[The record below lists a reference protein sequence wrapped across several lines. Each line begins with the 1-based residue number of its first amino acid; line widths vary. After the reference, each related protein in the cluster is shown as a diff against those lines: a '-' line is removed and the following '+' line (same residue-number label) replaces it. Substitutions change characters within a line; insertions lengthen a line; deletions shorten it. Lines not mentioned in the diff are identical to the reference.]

1 MGERASPCRSRKLG
15 SGQWPDRLRAVSI
28 LDIIGPEMVGPS
40 SSHTAGALRLA
51 RVARSL
57 VEGTPARAR
66 VGLHGS
72 FAKTYRGHGTDRAVA
87 AGLLGFEPDDPRI
100 VGALHLAKKGGLDL
114 AFEETDLGEKI
125 HPNTLRI
132 VAERDGESV
141 DLWGSSVGGGF
152 IDVFRLDGYPV
163 SIGGQYHTL
172 VVTADDI
179 PGTVSAIT
187 KLFAD
192 HDVNL
197 AMMEVRRKRRGELAQ
212 MVLQFDD
219 PLDAEALAAIRA
231 FPWLHGARP
240 VPKLIE

>member
-1 MGERASPCRSRKLG
+1 
-15 SGQWPDRLRAVSI
+15 VSI

-57 VEGTPARAR
+57 LEGTPSRAR

-72 FAKTYRGHGTDRAVA
+72 FAKTYKGHGTDRAVA

-100 VGALHLAKKGGLDL
+100 VGALHLAKQAGLRL
-114 AFEETDLGEKI
+114 AFEEANLGEKV
-125 HPNTLRI
+125 HPNSIRI
-132 VAERDGESV
+132 EAERNDERV
-141 DLWGSSVGGGF
+141 DLWGSSVGAGF
-152 IDVFRLDGYPV
+152 IDVFRIDGYPV

-187 KLFAD
+187 QLFAERG
-192 HDVNL
+192 VNL
-197 AMMEVRRKRRGELAQ
+197 AMMDVRRKRRGESAQ

-219 PLDAEALAAIRA
+219 PLAPDVLAAIRA
-231 FPWLHGARP
+231 FPWLHAARP

>member
-1 MGERASPCRSRKLG
+1 M
-15 SGQWPDRLRAVSI
+15 SI

-40 SSHTAGALRLA
+40 SSHTAGALRIA

-57 VEGTPARAR
+57 IEGTPSRGR

-72 FAKTYRGHGTDRAVA
+72 FAKTYKGHGTDRAVA

-100 VGALHLAKKGGLDL
+100 VGALHLAKQAGMELV
-114 AFEETDLGEKI
+114 FEEEGLGEKV
-125 HPNTLRI
+125 HPNSIRI
-132 VAERDGESV
+132 AAERGAERV
-141 DLWGSSVGGGF
+141 ELLGSSVGAGF
-152 IDVFRLDGYPV
+152 IDIYQIDGYPV

-179 PGTVSAIT
+179 PGTVSSIT
-187 KLFAD
+187 RLFAESG
-192 HDVNL
+192 VNL
-197 AMMEVRRKRRGELAQ
+197 AMMDVRRRRRGENAQ

-219 PLDAEALAAIRA
+219 PLAPHVLAAIRA
-231 FPWLHGARP
+231 FPWLHSARQ

>member
-1 MGERASPCRSRKLG
+1 MR
-15 SGQWPDRLRAVSI
+15 VSI

-57 VEGTPARAR
+57 LEGTPQQAR

-72 FAKTYRGHGTDRAVA
+72 FAQTYKGHGTDRAVA

-100 VGALHLAKKGGLDL
+100 VAALHLARKAGLDL
-114 AFEETDLGEKI
+114 EFVEEALGEKI

-132 VAERDGESV
+132 RAQRDGQEV

-152 IDVFRLDGYPV
+152 IEVFRLDGYPV

-172 VVTADDI
+172 VVTADDV
-179 PGTVSAIT
+179 PGTVAGIT
-187 KLFAD
+187 RLFAQRG
-192 HDVNL
+192 VNL
-197 AMMEVRRKRRGELAQ
+197 ALMDVRRKRRGETAQ

-219 PLDAEALAAIRA
+219 ALDADTLAEIRS
-231 FPWLHGARP
+231 FPWLHSVRP

>member
-1 MGERASPCRSRKLG
+1 
-15 SGQWPDRLRAVSI
+15 VSI

-57 VEGTPARAR
+57 VEGTPTQAH

-72 FAKTYRGHGTDRAVA
+72 FAKTYKGHGTDRAVA

-100 VGALHLAKKGGLDL
+100 VGALHLAREASLEL
-114 AFEETDLGEKI
+114 SFAEEHLGKDT
-125 HPNTLRI
+125 HPNSLRI
-132 VAERDGESV
+132 AAERVGETV

-152 IDVFRLDGYPV
+152 FEVFRLDGYPV
-163 SIGGQYHTL
+163 SIEGQYHTL
-172 VVTADDI
+172 VVMADDI

-187 KLFAD
+187 SLFAD
-192 HDVNL
+192 HGVNL
-197 AMMEVRRKRRGELAQ
+197 AMMDVRRKRRGETAQ
-212 MVLQFDD
+212 MVLQLDN
-219 PLDAEALAAIRA
+219 PLQPDVLAAIRA
-231 FPWLHGARP
+231 FSWLHSARP

>member
-1 MGERASPCRSRKLG
+1 
-15 SGQWPDRLRAVSI
+15 VSI

-57 VEGTPARAR
+57 LEGTPERAA

-100 VGALHLAKKGGLDL
+100 IDALQLARRAGLHLTFA
-114 AFEETDLGEKI
+114 EEDLGEKI
-125 HPNTLRI
+125 HPNTLR
-132 VAERDGESV
+132 VRARRDGGEI

-163 SIGGQYHTL
+163 SIGGEYHTL
-172 VVTADDI
+172 VVTADDV
-179 PGTVSAIT
+179 PGTVAAIT
-187 KLFAD
+187 RLFAD
-192 HDVNL
+192 RGVNL
-197 AMMEVRRKRRGELAQ
+197 ALMDVRRKRRGETAQ

-219 PLDAEALAAIRA
+219 ALEGEALAQIRG
-231 FPWLHGARP
+231 FTWLRSVRQ
-240 VPKLIE
+240 VPKLIH